1 MLQLWLQQ
9 GLSETARHG
18 TFECHRN
25 DRNPMVL
32 TLPRKEHLSV
42 LKGKKITHPFP
53 GLCALI
59 NPMSGII
66 RKESQHCQQSV
77 PVSTGWHH
85 SWFYVCG
92 CFASTYVCEL
102 ELQNTVWAASECL
115 KWESKGSSARTAST
129 SDYWATSPTPNPQDQ
144 SRHPSE
150 PGPSH
155 QLHFIYYCVYT
166 TLWVLRAHGGQKRAT
181 NLLEV
186 EFRWWW
192 AAHIGQGSNSSLL
205 KEKHSYLWAF
215 LIQSFHFFSFW

>member
-1 MLQLWLQQ
+1 MTSFLRVLWRERFSIRRRLACEQLVASTHARLCSVARQCILQISVKFTRGQRIRQVTETQGSKAAANVCPGDVLMLQLWLQQ

-85 SWFYVCG
+85 S
-92 CFASTYVCEL
+92 
-102 ELQNTVWAASECL
+102 
-115 KWESKGSSARTAST
+115 
-129 SDYWATSPTPNPQDQ
+129 
-144 SRHPSE
+144 
-150 PGPSH
+150 
-155 QLHFIYYCVYT
+155 
-166 TLWVLRAHGGQKRAT
+166 
-181 NLLEV
+181 
-186 EFRWWW
+186 
-192 AAHIGQGSNSSLL
+192 
-205 KEKHSYLWAF
+205 
-215 LIQSFHFFSFW
+215 